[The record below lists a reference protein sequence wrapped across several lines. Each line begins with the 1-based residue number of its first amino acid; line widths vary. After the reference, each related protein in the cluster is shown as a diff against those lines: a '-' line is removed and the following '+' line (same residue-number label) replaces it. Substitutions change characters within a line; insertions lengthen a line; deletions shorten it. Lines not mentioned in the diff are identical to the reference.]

1 VPTIIPERSVTHAL
15 ILGCVVSMAALH
27 LAVAADAPKEWD
39 GLVQRPS
46 KNVGLLYVRP
56 DASLAGYKRIRL
68 EPLQVAFDKN
78 WDPNRVRAG
87 ANRLTESD
95 FEKIK
100 KALAEEFAKVCE
112 SELAKG
118 GYVLVKEPG
127 DEVLTVQPFV
137 IDLYIAAPDKQ
148 SAGRSRTYT
157 ADPGHMTLV
166 AELRDS
172 ETNQILA
179 RVVDKRSAST
189 SGMYQ
194 LTTSVTNMGAAR
206 QIIARWASALRNA
219 LDVANG
225 KS

>member
-1 VPTIIPERSVTHAL
+1 MPTMNAERSKVQAL
-15 ILGCVVSMAALH
+15 ALGCVVAMAALH
-27 LAVAADAPKEWD
+27 LAVAANAPKEWD
-39 GLVQRPS
+39 GLEQRPS
-46 KNVGLLYVRP
+46 RNVDLLYVRP
-56 DASLAGYKRIRL
+56 DASLAGYKRVL
-68 EPLQVAFDKN
+68 LQPLQVAFDKN
-78 WDPNRVRAG
+78 WDPNRSRVG

-95 FEKIK
+95 FERIK
-100 KALAEEFAKVCE
+100 KALAEEFAKVSE

-127 DEVLTVQPFV
+127 DDVLTVQPFV

-148 SAGRSRTYT
+148 TAGRSRTYT

-179 RVVDKRSAST
+179 RVVDKQRAST
-189 SGMYQ
+189 AGVYQ

>member
-1 VPTIIPERSVTHAL
+1 M
-15 ILGCVVSMAALH
+15 LGCLVIVAALQC
-27 LAVAADAPKEWD
+27 AVAADAPKEWD

-46 KNVGLLYVRP
+46 KNVDLLYVRP
-56 DASLAGYKRIRL
+56 DASLAGYKRILL

-78 WDPNRVRAG
+78 WDPNRSRAG
-87 ANRLTESD
+87 ANRFTEAD

-100 KALAEEFAKVCE
+100 KALAEEFAKVTE
-112 SELAKG
+112 SELAKS
-118 GYVLVKEPG
+118 GYVLVKQPG
-127 DEVLTVQPFV
+127 DDVLAVQPFV

-148 SAGRSRTYT
+148 TAGRSYTYT
-157 ADPGHMTLV
+157 TDPGHMTLV

-179 RVVDKRSAST
+179 RVVDKERARS
-189 SGMYQ
+189 SGTYQ
-194 LTTSVTNMGAAR
+194 ITTSVSNMGAAR
-206 QIIARWASALRNA
+206 QIIAKWASALRNA